1 MNNINMYSKLD
12 AKIHIIF
19 VLWIENHGKKQATT
33 F

>member
-19 VLWIENHGKKQATT
+19 VLQVENHGKID
-33 F
+33 